1 MAEPL
6 ISARSIVRRF
16 GEMPVLHSLDIDLQ
30 PGEFCAITGKSGAG
44 KSTLLGIL
52 GTLDMKY
59 EGTLTIRGTDVRKC
73 SSGELSKLRRESI
86 GFIFQDFH
94 LLPNLPAIDNILLPA
109 VFSGTDSPGV
119 RKGAAGVMETLGLRN
134 DLTPSRFLSRGERQ
148 RVATARAL
156 VNRPD
161 ILLADEPTA
170 SLDEKSENDL
180 FDLLDSLRRERGFS
194 IIAVVHSRMVL
205 SRADRVLE
213 LQEGVLHEKHA

>member
-109 VFSGTDSPGV
+109 VSAAPQPGEE
-119 RKGAAGVMETLGLRN
+119 GAGVMEPWTSERP
-134 DLTPSRFLSRGERQ
+134 DPSRSSPGRKAACGNRQGTGQPAGYPTGRRAHRQSRREERE
-148 RVATARAL
+148 R
-156 VNRPD
+156 
-161 ILLADEPTA
+161 
-170 SLDEKSENDL
+170 
-180 FDLLDSLRRERGFS
+180 SLRPP
-194 IIAVVHSRMVL
+194 
-205 SRADRVLE
+205 
-213 LQEGVLHEKHA
+213 